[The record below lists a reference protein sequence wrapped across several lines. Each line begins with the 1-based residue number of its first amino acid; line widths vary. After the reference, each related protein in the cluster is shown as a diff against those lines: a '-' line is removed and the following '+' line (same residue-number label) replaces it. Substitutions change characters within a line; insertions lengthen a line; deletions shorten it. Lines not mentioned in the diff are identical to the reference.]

1 MRKVIAGVGDRIG
14 DRHDVDV
21 GCELGGREGVIKA
34 KSGISLMVL
43 AVVLLFG
50 SSLVGCSGTLG
61 TFTVISTKNVDWSRA
76 SEFNRNNQR
85 VKGKDVYHIIVFVPT
100 KLNVTVS
107 EALDNA
113 LLQIPGAIAMVDATV
128 KVSTFYI
135 PYIYGRSGYSIEGS
149 VLVDP
154 KLALFYEGSSS
165 HLVLYTEDGKN
176 FKKRSV
182 SEAEYLTYIK

>member
-1 MRKVIAGVGDRIG
+1 MRKVIASVGNRIG
-14 DRHDVDV
+14 DRHDVGV
-21 GCELGGREGVIKA
+21 GCELGRKEEVIKA
-34 KSGISLMVL
+34 KSGISLLVL

-50 SSLVGCSGTLG
+50 SSLVGCGGTLG

-76 SEFNRNNQR
+76 SEFNRSNQR
-85 VKGKDVYHIIVFVPT
+85 VKGKDVNHIIVFVPT

-128 KVSTFYI
+128 KVSSFYI
-135 PYIYGRSGYSIEGS
+135 PYVYGRTGYFIEGS

-154 KLALFYEGSSS
+154 KLALFYEGSSN
-165 HLVLYTEDGKN
+165 HFVLYTEDGKS
-176 FKKRSV
+176 FKKQAV